1 MKCRPSGD
9 PYRRLTIVGGVRERW
24 VVARRGRGEAVCARG
39 SNWAL
44 PGGPS
49 TSPLAVMA
57 SVAFRISRLPN
68 EASGRRK
75 ELPGA
80 IVSGDELVMKS
91 HLAESAPL
99 NDHLVWLWGF
109 LKHER
114 RYLKSLQ
121 AEGAVLVVHVS
132 GVGLPVELKPD
143 GAEMLH
149 LLNASLL
156 IDDG

>member
-1 MKCRPSGD
+1 
-9 PYRRLTIVGGVRERW
+9 
-24 VVARRGRGEAVCARG
+24 
-39 SNWAL
+39 
-44 PGGPS
+44 
-49 TSPLAVMA
+49 MA

-75 ELPGA
+75 QLPGA
-80 IVSGDELVMKS
+80 IVSGDELVMES
-91 HLAESAPL
+91 RLAESAPL
-99 NDHLVWLWGF
+99 NDHLLWLWGF
-109 LKHER
+109 LKHEH

-121 AEGAVLVVHVS
+121 AEGAVLAVHAC
-132 GVGLPVELKPD
+132 GIGLPVELKPN